1 MVDTVRPPNNW
12 PRVTS
17 TAPVKKIGRRKEQQE
32 GKKFREQ
39 LAGKHKSAGQD
50 EAADSDRRP
59 ADDPAATEAE
69 GPETGSQGKP
79 VKKPVKKPLKK
90 IDIVI

>member
-17 TAPVKKIGRRKEQQE
+17 PAPVKKIGRRKEQQE
-32 GKKFREQ
+32 GKKFREH
-39 LAGKHKSAGQD
+39 LAGKQQSADQN
-50 EAADSDRRP
+50 EAAEPEAS
-59 ADDPAATEAE
+59 EAE
-69 GPETGSQGKP
+69 SPDTDSQGKT
-79 VKKPVKKPLKK
+79 VKKPVKKPAKK